1 MDTIED
7 VEAPLAGAATFDERR
22 LAKWMRGRAERGLPH
37 DAPFIGDP
45 AAEAR
50 EELVDLA
57 NYVNELHAQG
67 RIGEEE
73 LLRAF
78 STIVEFDGWLARA

>member
-1 MDTIED
+1 MHE
-7 VEAPLAGAATFDERR
+7 FDERR
-22 LAKWMRGRAERGLPH
+22 RRKWARGRAERGLPA
-37 DAPFIGDP
+37 DAPFDGDP

-57 NYVNELHAQG
+57 NYVDELHAQG

-73 LLRAF
+73 RYRAH
-78 STIVEFDGWLARA
+78 SVLIEWDGWLARA